1 MPFSES
7 PVRLSV
13 ADRSHLMP
21 HGGQREIAKD
31 LGVAESTVSQVMN
44 ETMQPKTDRGRKTV
58 QRIREAVAE
67 KLGRPFDDVWP
78 PEDEAT
84 QGGNAPVMARA
95 S

>member
-1 MPFSES
+1 MPHSES
-7 PVRLSV
+7 PGRLSV

-21 HGGQREIAKD
+21 HGGQREIANA

-44 ETMQPKTDRGRKTV
+44 ETMRAKTERGRKTV

-67 KLGRPFDDVWP
+67 KLDRPFDEVWP

-84 QGGNAPVMARA
+84 QGGKAPAMARA